1 MSDPRRDL
9 IEAGKDIFEGDLVKG
24 RAGNVS
30 VRLPENRILVSS
42 TGSCLGRLADEGL
55 TVISMK
61 GDILEGEHQPSTEF
75 KAHLAVYLIR
85 PDVGAVVHTHSTYAS
100 VAAYLKL
107 PLLKVNPEAAE
118 EVGKVGRVEALK
130 PGSQELAVAVAKAL
144 GSNEAVLME
153 RHGALTVGV
162 NIREAVNR
170 AFYLEE
176 ACKMSY
182 LIEQAERPEIKNDFI
197 SFSNVPTLES

>member
-9 IEAGKDIFEGDLVKG
+9 IEAGRDVFEGGLVKG
-24 RAGNVS
+24 RAGNIS
-30 VRLPENRILVSS
+30 LKLPENRILISP
-42 TGSCLGRLADEGL
+42 TGFCLGRLLDDEL
-55 TVISMK
+55 VVISLS
-61 GDILEGEHQPSTEF
+61 GDLLEGERTPSTEF
-75 KAHLAVYLIR
+75 KAHLAVYLTR

-107 PLLKVNPEAAE
+107 PLLNVNPEAAE
-118 EVGKVGRVEALK
+118 EVGKVGRVPAMT
-130 PGSQELAVAVAKAL
+130 PGTQELAVAVAKAL
-144 GSNEAVLME
+144 GSNGAVLME

-162 NIREAVNR
+162 NMREAVNR

-182 LIEQAERPEIKNDFI
+182 LIERFEGTNAETD
-197 SFSNVPTLES
+197 